1 MAAPV
6 EHRTPV
12 DSAFSPLGRRGVD
25 TSSPVPPSRQ
35 ADRTTWRPVR
45 GLSTAGLRISVT
57 YPRRDVVLIA
67 LAGELDLSTA
77 ARVQAILEPR
87 VRSTVEKVVLDLSQL
102 NFLAVAGL
110 GLLSHSRARAE
121 AAGTDLRVVVATREV
136 ARPMR
141 MTGLDDALAC
151 YPTVA
156 AAMDCPEG

>member
-6 EHRTPV
+6 EHRTNI
-12 DSAFSPLGRRGVD
+12 DSVFSPVGGRGAD
-25 TSSPVPPSRQ
+25 TSSAVPPQRQ
-35 ADRTTWRPVR
+35 PDRTTRRLVR

-67 LAGELDLSTA
+67 LVGELDLSTLT
-77 ARVQAILEPR
+77 RVQAILDPR
-87 VRSTVEKVVLDLSQL
+87 LRSTVDKVVLDLSQL
-102 NFLAVAGL
+102 TFLAVAGL
-110 GLLSHSRARAE
+110 GLLSRARSRAV

-136 ARPMR
+136 ARPLR
-141 MTGLDDALAC
+141 MTGLDEVLTC